1 MFWWSV
7 PVGQTG
13 FMVALI
19 SGLFACLFGMAIDGD
34 LDDLSILS
42 VLFWIFA
49 TICAIGVLATIGGFF
64 FWSLG
69 EIWKHYI

>member
-13 FMVALI
+13 LMVTLI
-19 SGLFACLFGMAIDGD
+19 SGLFACIFTIAIDGGE
-34 LDDLSILS
+34 LSIPS
-42 VLFWIFA
+42 VVFWIF
-49 TICAIGVLATIGGFF
+49 TAIGALAAIGGFF

-69 EIWKHYI
+69 EIWTPYI